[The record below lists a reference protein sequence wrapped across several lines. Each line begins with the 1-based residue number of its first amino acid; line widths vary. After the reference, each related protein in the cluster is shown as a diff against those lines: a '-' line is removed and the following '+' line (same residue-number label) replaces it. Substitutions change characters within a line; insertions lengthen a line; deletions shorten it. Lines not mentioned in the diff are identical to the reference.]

1 MRVNSILSKARRLR
15 KQSTDSERA
24 VWRILRNRELK
35 GYKFR
40 RQTPIGPYIVDFV
53 CFEQKL
59 VVEIDGGHHEAR
71 SNYDNERTRCL
82 ESRGFRVLR
91 FWNNQVLQERG
102 SVLEAILVALQAES
116 TST

>member
-1 MRVNSILSKARRLR
+1 M
-15 KQSTDSERA
+15 
-24 VWRILRNRELK
+24 WRILRNRELK

-71 SNYDNERTRCL
+71 SSYDNERTRCL
-82 ESRGFRVLR
+82 ESRGFRVIR
-91 FWNNQVLQERG
+91 FWNNQVSEERDLV
-102 SVLEAILVALQAES
+102 SEVILVALQPDS
-116 TST
+116 T

>member
-1 MRVNSILSKARRLR
+1 MRVNSITPKARGLR
-15 KQSTDSERA
+15 KQSTDSERTL
-24 VWRILRNRELK
+24 WRLLRNRELN

-71 SNYDNERTRCL
+71 SNYDHERTGCL
-82 ESRGFRVLR
+82 ELRGFRVLR
-91 FWNNQVLQERG
+91 FWNNQVSQKRG
-102 SVLEAILVALQAES
+102 SVSEAILVALQAES